1 MTRFLSIA
9 LVSAPLLF
17 VAVSGCKPKGDGA
30 ADAGPAQEAV
40 AVTKAPV
47 VKRNVPAYL
56 LATGQLRGEQ
66 EADVAANASGRVLS
80 VDVERGAEVPKGAVL
95 ARLDT
100 RAAALTAAEAAANV
114 GTARVNATRAQAD
127 CARGRTLADAGAISD
142 QEWERMEAACRAGS
156 LGVAAAEARASMAA
170 QMVGDG
176 VLRAPFA
183 GAVSERYI
191 DVGEY
196 VRPDSRIVTLVDVAT
211 LRLELTVPEAHLG
224 KVTVGARALFSVAA
238 FPGRTFEGKLQRIG
252 ASVRNAT
259 RDVLA
264 EAKVDNADRALRPGM
279 FAMVRLVTGE
289 APGVVVPK
297 AALVS
302 RDGKD
307 RLYVVNQG
315 RAEERVVAL
324 GDVLG
329 DVVVITRGVDEGS
342 EVVVSPEPTLRNGQA
357 VK

>member
-1 MTRFLSIA
+1 MTRFFPLA
-9 LVSAPLLF
+9 LLLVSTAAL
-17 VAVSGCKPKGDGA
+17 GCKASAATTTDGGTEVA
-30 ADAGPAQEAV
+30 AVVQKAKA
-40 AVTKAPV
+40 TKRP
-47 VKRNVPAYL
+47 VPAYL

-66 EADVAANASGRVLS
+66 EADVAANAAGRVLS
-80 VDVERGAEVPKGAVL
+80 VDVERGTEVPKGAVL

-100 RAAALTAAEAAANV
+100 RAAALSASEAAANAK
-114 GTARVNATRAQAD
+114 TARANAERAELD
-127 CARGRTLADAGAISD
+127 CERGRTLADAGAISQ
-142 QEWERMEAACRAGS
+142 QEWERMSTACRTGT
-156 LGVAAAEARASMAA
+156 LGVAAADARASMAA

-196 VRPDSRIVTLVDVAT
+196 VRADSRIVTLVDVST

-224 KVTVGARALFSVAA
+224 RVTVGARVEFTVAA
-238 FPGRTFEGKLQRIG
+238 FPDRPFEAKIKRIG
-252 ASVRNAT
+252 ASVRTTT
-259 RDVLA
+259 RDVVA
-264 EAKVDNADRALRPGM
+264 EAQVDNADRQLRPGM

-289 APGVVVPK
+289 EPRVVVPK

-307 RLYVVNQG
+307 RIFVVNQG
-315 RAEERVVAL
+315 HAEERIVAL

-329 DVVVITRGVDEGS
+329 DVVVVSRGVDEGND
-342 EVVVSPEPTLRNGQA
+342 VVVSPDPALRNGQP
-357 VK
+357 VQ